1 MTDAFKKLFL
11 GLGGDAKEL
20 AENNDVGD
28 YIEDLEGAIK
38 AYVDEAAGEG
48 KELPT
53 PAVDDI
59 GKVVSVVSDGESG
72 AEYSLETPASGGLP
86 EVGNLDRSK
95 VLTVLND
102 TTKEVGWSPSY
113 ISVAAFVTNDNGATI
128 QVGNIPQQGREALV
142 TDAIIKPNKYGLD
155 VSIAAADYSWA
166 IAGSLHAMGGK
177 TWDSTAVIFSGILN
191 KNTDN
196 SYYQVIATF
205 GKTSA
210 GDSITVI
217 PLTT

>member
-72 AEYSLETPASGGLP
+72 AEYALETPASGGNVEVINLLFSNQVFSLP
-86 EVGNLDRSK
+86 E
-95 VLTVLND
+95 
-102 TTKEVGWSPSY
+102 
-113 ISVAAFVTNDNGATI
+113 
-128 QVGNIPQQGREALV
+128 
-142 TDAIIKPNKYGLD
+142 
-155 VSIAAADYSWA
+155 
-166 IAGSLHAMGGK
+166 GK
-177 TWDSTAVIFSGILN
+177 
-191 KNTDN
+191 DN
-196 SYYQVIATF
+196 SYLASAINNGIEIVLHDTVNNVFAHLTEMTSGPGGKKYLTF
-205 GKTSA
+205 MCLQDGGSANNMAVHLYKNTSSTNITYTSKTLSY
-210 GDSITVI
+210 T
-217 PLTT
+217 